1 LAALVSTLI
10 HVCWNGLGWKLNQ
23 WIDVDTSVAKQAL
36 SAVVTLTLRAT
47 PITWVLKCLRE
58 VRVYLKSGIIDS
70 LKLTHMHFPQL

>member
-1 LAALVSTLI
+1 MDWSERLTNFYPNPLQYT
-10 HVCWNGLGWKLNQ
+10 
-23 WIDVDTSVAKQAL
+23 WIEMDTSVAKQAL